1 MFHNIVEGLL
11 RFHVA
16 SDLEAYYESLQ
27 KPGVVGG
34 PTVDEARKDFRSLL
48 QSHTMPFPL

>member
-1 MFHNIVEGLL
+1 MLHNIVEGLL

-16 SDLEAYYESLQ
+16 TDLEAYYDSLQ
-27 KPGVVGG
+27 ERGVAGG